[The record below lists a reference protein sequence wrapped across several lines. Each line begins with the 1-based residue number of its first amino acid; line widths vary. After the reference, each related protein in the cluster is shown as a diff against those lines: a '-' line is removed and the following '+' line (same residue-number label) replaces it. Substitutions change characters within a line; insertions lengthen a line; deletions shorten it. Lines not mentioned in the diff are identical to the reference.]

1 MQLSDGNPGFGTIF
15 AEQQPAVG
23 DANGAS
29 EDVTVLFEGVPI
41 GGENNGAEADGDDVA
56 LDGGVGGLSNREA
69 GCGCIEEML
78 LLKGRRGG
86 CATRMVFSTGGGAE
100 TGINGEGEETL
111 VGRVGNCKEEIGVMD
126 LFTLNCM
133 LVPVIAESGAKTVGI
148 DDGAGAAAGI
158 DFAGKITG
166 L

>member
-15 AEQQPAVG
+15 VAQQP

-41 GGENNGAEADGDDVA
+41 GGENNGAVADGDDVA
-56 LDGGVGGLSNREA
+56 LDGCVGGLSNREA

-86 CATRMVFSTGGGAE
+86 CTTRMGFSTVGGAE

-111 VGRVGNCKEEIGVMD
+111 GRVGNCKEEIGVMD
-126 LFTLNCM
+126 LVTLNCTV
-133 LVPVIAESGAKTVGI
+133 VPVIAESGAKTVGI
-148 DDGAGAAAGI
+148 NDGAGAAAGI
-158 DFAGKITG
+158 DFVGKTTG
-166 L
+166 I